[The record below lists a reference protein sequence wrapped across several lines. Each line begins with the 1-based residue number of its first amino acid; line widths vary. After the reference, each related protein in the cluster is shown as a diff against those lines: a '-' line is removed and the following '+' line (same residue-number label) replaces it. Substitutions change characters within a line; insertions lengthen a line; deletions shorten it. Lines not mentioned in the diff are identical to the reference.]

1 MIKIGITGEMGS
13 GKSFCSKIFEQIG
26 VPVFYSDDVART
38 IINTNSELKEEIKK
52 EFGQVYDNN
61 GIMIPSLIRSIVF
74 VKGSE
79 EKLKRLNELVHPYV
93 FNEYDNFCEL
103 NKDKKYTLIES
114 AILYESKLDKY
125 LDKTIYVNTEEELRI
140 KRTFDRSGFDRKE
153 YQQRMSNQIPNKES
167 IADYVITNNDG
178 DDVHQQIIELN
189 KLIYS
194 I

>member
-114 AILYESKLDKY
+114 AILYESKL
-125 LDKTIYVNTEEELRI
+125 
-140 KRTFDRSGFDRKE
+140 
-153 YQQRMSNQIPNKES
+153 
-167 IADYVITNNDG
+167 VIIHVTAL
-178 DDVHQQIIELN
+178 LN
-189 KLIYS
+189 
-194 I
+194 

>member
-114 AILYESKLDKY
+114 AILYESKLDKSDS
-125 LDKTIYVNTEEELRI
+125 LSLLNSIDASLSVISVNFFIYYILV
-140 KRTFDRSGFDRKE
+140 
-153 YQQRMSNQIPNKES
+153 
-167 IADYVITNNDG
+167 
-178 DDVHQQIIELN
+178 
-189 KLIYS
+189 YS
-194 I
+194 TRLFVGEHHHHHC